1 LSAREIPRL
10 GCEAQCGRVAPAGL
24 ILTEIASDAIS
35 QAESSLSDST
45 GPRRQ
50 RDSTRSYS
58 FGCGRGARH
67 TLDRFR
73 RAVDVGPAGASPR
86 PRRHGAEGGPRA
98 QAPRAA
104 LDRRS
109 QAARLASSGPRA
121 CDAASGGP
129 LMDSLLARARAVVLW
144 LARRC
149 LRLGPC
155 SFRGNQAPR
164 ARCRLVQH
172 SRGTPDEGFHRRY
185 SQVSG
190 PVPLRVVL
198 VPLLPTA

>member
-10 GCEAQCGRVAPAGL
+10 GCEAECGRVAPAGL

-73 RAVDVGPAGASPR
+73 RQSTSGPPAPHLVHAATVLREVLERKHPEQRWIVEVEPR
-86 PRRHGAEGGPRA
+86 DE
-98 QAPRAA
+98 PRAA
-104 LDRRS
+104 REPATPHR
-109 QAARLASSGPRA
+109 AAL
-121 CDAASGGP
+121 
-129 LMDSLLARARAVVLW
+129 
-144 LARRC
+144 
-149 LRLGPC
+149 
-155 SFRGNQAPR
+155 
-164 ARCRLVQH
+164 
-172 SRGTPDEGFHRRY
+172 
-185 SQVSG
+185 
-190 PVPLRVVL
+190 
-198 VPLLPTA
+198 